1 MVMQIVLNGETREVS
16 SGLSLAELLTLFELP
31 DNRVAV
37 ELNRQVIRRADWPTT
52 QVRADDKVEVIHFV
66 GGG

>member
-1 MVMQIVLNGETREVS
+1 MQIVLNGETKEVKS
-16 SGLSLAELLTLFELP
+16 ELSLAELLTFFELP
-31 DNRVAV
+31 EKRVAV

-52 QVRADDKVEVIHFV
+52 TVAANDKVEVIHFV

>member
-1 MVMQIVLNGETREVS
+1 MQIVLNGETKEVNS
-16 SGLSLAELLTLFELP
+16 ELSLAELLTFFELP
-31 DNRVAV
+31 EKRVAV

-52 QVRADDKVEVIHFV
+52 TVAANDKVEVIHFV

>member
-1 MVMQIVLNGETREVS
+1 MVMQIVLNGETKEVKS
-16 SGLSLAELLTLFELP
+16 ELSLAELLTFFELP
-31 DNRVAV
+31 EKRVAV

-52 QVRADDKVEVIHFV
+52 TVAANDKVEVIHFV